1 MPIPVPEGTSSIYL
15 TALSLY
21 DNRLQYRGLMA
32 ALFGASF
39 TGPTDSFVLNDKVFG
54 LPIVSLTDNF
64 SNEISVSFKHTANTT
79 SEQSS
84 VTKHVGPQGNGTAK
98 PWEFRLPSI
107 SRIPRSGVLML
118 SSEQALKF
126 RSQKIHRLTRST
138 RSPPQS
144 PYCFRPL
151 FGAPKSRVHS

>member
-84 VTKHVGPQGNGTAK
+84 VTKHVGPQGNGTAN
-98 PWEFRLPSI
+98 
-107 SRIPRSGVLML
+107 RIPRSGVLML